1 MRSPSY
7 TEWRKT
13 QRISRVRRGGSHW
26 YESTVD
32 VRSVVRYSVAVKE
45 MPISLRLDKELRKAL
60 EELAARDL
68 RTVSDYIRVVLIRH
82 VEKSRK
88 EAK

>member
-1 MRSPSY
+1 
-7 TEWRKT
+7 
-13 QRISRVRRGGSHW
+13 
-26 YESTVD
+26 
-32 VRSVVRYSVAVKE
+32 VRYSVAVKE